1 MRRDVGSAQLEWY
14 WKTDV
19 EQPTVSGEVQL
30 SGRVLPFQ
38 LTSAAAERGWWLMS
52 GGKPLLLILYLI
64 KEDNYWW
71 FGVRNQEG
79 QPQYQKSKVHE
90 WEMEQPPETSSGHL
104 ELPPPWVGSWQLQR
118 ESATWI
124 NLVLEI
130 PSVSADSSG
139 SLAFE
144 ASLGVGR
151 QEWRTNLPAP
161 LSHWECSLSLT
172 ISPDNHCRCE
182 ARLPVLSGKLYDE
195 RLERWPSMPVPTLE
209 KHLTTSPRVGDA
221 EPFQQLGFLTL
232 LLTEATMADEAACTR
247 FFELNNAS
255 DFYQALLKQ
264 APKLAELQRL
274 AGDFRYGVEG
284 WEGQYVTHLFELT
297 PPFNRLAQPQAEQL
311 LEISYSSHAD
321 LEQALEQL
329 FGMGPLRLLELADFK
344 QQQQRLANS
353 YVSLL
358 ILESSQDLALQ
369 EFDKGLRVLAL
380 VQHFQ
385 QLLGQ
390 TAIESAQQARPLLD
404 ARLFP
409 LPQSEE
415 SRSPPGLLL
424 GVGQLYECAESRLGY
439 SLGPLAE
446 TVNLLPGE
454 RQISRLH
461 QEVSVH
467 DNRRSQLEH
476 GRRFQQRRTSDQQTL
491 ELPQVAQR
499 TQFNDLAE
507 QYGADGLSQTIKG
520 NYLVEPVRIS
530 GQECQPIEAARQE
543 AQHVFD
549 EAIGQ
554 LRQRVRQAR
563 EWVMH
568 TRWES
573 SQWQRLSNASEQS
586 RRGFHYWL
594 LERREARLR
603 DLGPRLFL
611 YWSLQAPAQSLIDQL
626 NAETGQRWQLPA
638 APWESLPDDAGVAT
652 PAALTQADY
661 IRLANRYGLQ
671 LILQAPQEKL
681 SSSHLV
687 VANPSGMGSQLEI
700 PDGYLAVN
708 LTYACI
714 AGSQGYLLVG
724 GQVFELSQPKSITLG
739 GISGKLAVS
748 LAGTLAGQQVSV
760 QLEYTARTY
769 TVRQALWQTRAYA
782 QLTEGYQQARS
793 KLCEA
798 LRDFGAARVGGL
810 AERLVDRLLGAILA
824 AIQSHYPDQEGL
836 LQRRALQLEPWLRRV
851 LPWQQA
857 VLGQVSKDN
866 PGDWVPLNRQSGDEF
881 EVLLGADELR
891 LSIPLERAEAE
902 RFCYVL
908 QSGGR
913 LWLGQ
918 PGRAPVFAQD
928 RALQI
933 FWDDV
938 RDQPLAPD
946 QRWTFHVD
954 TCHRYLNDTLG
965 LLPPCTDI

>member
-1 MRRDVGSAQLEWY
+1 MRRNVGSAQLEWH

-19 EQPTVSGEVQL
+19 EQPMVAGEVQIG
-30 SGRVLPFQ
+30 GRSLAFQ
-38 LTSAAAERGWWLMS
+38 LTSAALERGWWLLP
-52 GGKPLLLILYLI
+52 GAKPWLLIVYLI
-64 KEDNYWW
+64 KEDEYWW
-71 FGVRNQEG
+71 LGVRSQEG
-79 QPQYQKSKVHE
+79 QPRYQTSKVHE
-90 WEMEQPPETSSGHL
+90 WEMELSPEVSAGRL
-104 ELPPPWVGSWQLQR
+104 ELPPPWVASWQLQK
-118 ESATWI
+118 EKATWI
-124 NLVLEI
+124 NLTLEI
-130 PSVSADSSG
+130 PGVSTESSG

-182 ARLPVLSGKLYDE
+182 ARLPILSGKLHDE
-195 RLERWPSMPVPTLE
+195 RLERWPPVPAPAPE
-209 KHLTTSPRVGDA
+209 RDPTTNPGVGDV

-232 LLTEATMADEAACTR
+232 LLTEAKVTEDAACTR
-247 FFELNNAS
+247 FFELSNAS

-264 APKLAELQRL
+264 APKLSGLQQL
-274 AGDFRYGVEG
+274 AGAFRAGAEG
-284 WEGQYVTHLFELT
+284 WIGQYVPELGELT
-297 PPFNRLAQPQAEQL
+297 PPFNRLAKPEARQL
-311 LEISYSSHAD
+311 LETPHRDHGD
-321 LEQALEQL
+321 LAQALDQL
-329 FGMGPLRLLELADFK
+329 FGMPALQLFESTDFK

-353 YVSLL
+353 YAVLL
-358 ILESSQDLALQ
+358 ILDQSQDFVVQ
-369 EFDKGLRVLAL
+369 ELDKGLRVLAL
-380 VQHFQ
+380 VQHL
-385 QLLGQ
+385 QLLLGR
-390 TAIESAQQARPLLD
+390 TAIEAAQQARPLLD

-409 LPQSEE
+409 LPQGGDG
-415 SRSPPGLLL
+415 RSPPGLLL

-461 QEVSVH
+461 QEASVR
-467 DNRRSQLEH
+467 DDRQSQLDH
-476 GRRFQQRRTSDQQTL
+476 GRRFQQRRTSDQRSL

-520 NYLVEPVRIS
+520 NYLVEPVRVS
-530 GQECQPIEAARQE
+530 GQDYQPIEAARQE
-543 AQHVFD
+543 AQHLFD

-554 LRQRVRQAR
+554 LRQKVRQAR
-563 EWVMH
+563 EWVVQ

-573 SQWQRLSNASEQS
+573 SRWQRLSNCSEQS

-603 DLGPRLFL
+603 HFGPRLFL
-611 YWSLQAPAQSLIDQL
+611 YWSLQAPARSFIDQL

-687 VANPSGMGSQLEI
+687 VANPAGMGSQLEI
-700 PDGYLAVN
+700 PDGYLAMS

-724 GQVFELSQPKSITLG
+724 GQVFDLAQPKSVTLG
-739 GISGKLAVS
+739 GIAGKLAVS

-760 QLEYTARTY
+760 RLDYTARTY
-769 TVRQALWQTRAYA
+769 TVRRALWQARAYA
-782 QLTEGYQQARS
+782 QLMEGYQQARS
-793 KLCEA
+793 TLCEA
-798 LRDFGAARVGGL
+798 LRSFNAARVGGL
-810 AERLVDRLLGAILA
+810 AERLVDRLVGAILE

-881 EVLLGADELR
+881 EALLGADELR
-891 LSIPLERAEAE
+891 LTIPLESAEAE
-902 RFCYVL
+902 RFCYML

-928 RALQI
+928 RSLQI

-946 QRWTFHVD
+946 HRWTFHVD
-954 TCHRYLNDTLG
+954 TCHRYLNDMLG
-965 LLPPCTDI
+965 LLPPCADI